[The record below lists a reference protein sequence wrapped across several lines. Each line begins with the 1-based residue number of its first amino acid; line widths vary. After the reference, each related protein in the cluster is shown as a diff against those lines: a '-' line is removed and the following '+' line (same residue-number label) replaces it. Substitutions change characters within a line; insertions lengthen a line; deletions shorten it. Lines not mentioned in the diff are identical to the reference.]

1 MSGAFGVK
9 EDNIEPLP
17 IHFSLNAAWLGKGP
31 RGDQAGLQGATT
43 YRPKTTIVGK
53 AIITE

>member
-1 MSGAFGVK
+1 VSGAFGVK

-17 IHFSLNAAWLGKGP
+17 IHFSLNVAWLGKGP
-31 RGDQAGLQGATT
+31 CGDQAGLQGATT
-43 YRPKTTIVGK
+43 YPQNTIVGK